1 MATVLPDWF
10 HPGPR
15 EGWTADM
22 LDHLLPD
29 APKHVDL
36 IDGSLFTR
44 SPQTNFHAYVVNLLI
59 DRASGIRPPHHL
71 AVARE
76 MTVALGERQRP
87 EADVMAVSRTAASQ
101 PHRTSYSPDE
111 VHLIVEVVSKASEE
125 LDRTTKPSKYAD
137 AGIRFFWRIEEED
150 GAAVAYTFEL
160 EPAVK
165 AYVPTGIHLDYTKLI

>member
-22 LDHLLPD
+22 LDHLPPD

-36 IDGSLFTR
+36 IDGSHFTR

-76 MTVALGERQRP
+76 MTVTLGERQRP

-111 VHLIVEVVSKASEE
+111 VHKSFPKRPRNWTGPPSRASTPTPGSGSSGASKRKTAQRSP
-125 LDRTTKPSKYAD
+125 TPSSSN
-137 AGIRFFWRIEEED
+137 R
-150 GAAVAYTFEL
+150 
-160 EPAVK
+160 P
-165 AYVPTGIHLDYTKLI
+165 